1 MRLSFSIS
9 MALATTVVGFQSYAN
24 NIDTANSISPV
35 DPLSI
40 SELHFISEPTSITKS
55 SAAQKQSL
63 ALQISERYSD
73 LELSLKAQISEKNLS
88 APVDK
93 LSSTQPYSAFS
104 SRMQKADLGYRKMKG
119 INDFSDSVLEVR
131 MADEAMIE
139 AWKNGENPLFAFEPS
154 GDDSNWQYIEAYDVY
169 GQVHELDVYQMPDVP
184 VFVVDSNGAE
194 ELKAGLMAM
203 QAEMQKLGTTTKIN
217 AVSDTN
223 ADESKPQKSSLMN
236 RARRSMALSEPEPL
250 NTTQLTKIRLAVDQE
265 PWISGKAEIYAIVT
279 GVDSSRLEPQIDL
292 VEMPYLDYDKQ
303 TYYPNQTVIFW
314 PRYRW
319 GAADMILMEHD
330 DGTDYKALA
339 KLLVQAAEE
348 ILKMIP
354 DPEVQGY
361 AIIPQITGKI
371 IDVIPDGV
379 LVNDDDFVDV
389 YYTLMQNTPYVDRP
403 GAGGNA
409 VASFAPVTISPTE

>member
-1 MRLSFSIS
+1 MRPSISIS
-9 MALATTVVGFQSYAN
+9 MVLATTVVGFQSFAQ
-24 NIDTANSISPV
+24 NIETTDSLGVA
-35 DPLSI
+35 
-40 SELHFISEPTSITKS
+40 ES

-63 ALQISERYSD
+63 ALQISERYAD
-73 LELSLKAQISEKNLS
+73 LELSLKAQISQKSLS
-88 APVDK
+88 APIDK
-93 LSSTQPYSAFS
+93 LSSSQPYSAFS
-104 SRMQKADLGYRKMKG
+104 SKMQKADLGYRKMKG
-119 INDFSDSVLEVR
+119 INNFSDSVLEIR

-169 GQVHELDVYQMPDVP
+169 GQVHQLDVYQMPNVP

-203 QAEMQKLGTTTKIN
+203 QAEMQKLGTTTQIN
-217 AVSDTN
+217 ADIDS
-223 ADESKPQKSSLMN
+223 SKGSKAQKQTFSAKAHRSLT
-236 RARRSMALSEPEPL
+236 LSEPEPL

-389 YYTLMQNTPYVDRP
+389 YYTLMQNTPYEDRP

-409 VASFAPVTISPTE
+409 VASFAPVTIAPTE

>member
-1 MRLSFSIS
+1 MRPSFSIS
-9 MALATTVVGFQSYAN
+9 MVLATTVVGFQSYAN
-24 NIDTANSISPV
+24 NIDTTNSRS
-35 DPLSI
+35 LSENA
-40 SELHFISEPTSITKS
+40 S
-55 SAAQKQSL
+55 AQKQSL
-63 ALQISERYSD
+63 ALQISARYSD
-73 LELSLKAQISEKNLS
+73 LELSLKDQITERQLS
-88 APVDK
+88 TPIDK
-93 LSSTQPYSAFS
+93 LNSAKPYSAFS
-104 SRMQKADLGYRKMKG
+104 SKMQKADLSYRKMKG
-119 INDFSDSVLEVR
+119 VNDFSDSLLEIR

-139 AWKNGENPLFAFEPS
+139 AWKNGESPLFAFEPS

-169 GQVHELDVYQMPDVP
+169 GQVHELDVYQTPDVP
-184 VFVVDSNGAE
+184 VFVIDSNGAE

-203 QAEMQKLGTTTKIN
+203 QTEMNKLGTATQIN
-217 AVSDTN
+217 ANSDKI
-223 ADESKPQKSSLMN
+223 SVHKSQQQPLMN
-236 RARRSMALSEPEPL
+236 KVRRSISESEPEEL
-250 NTTQLTKIRLAVDQE
+250 NTTQLSKIRLAIDRE

-279 GVDSSRLEPQIDL
+279 GVNASRIEPQIDL

>member
-1 MRLSFSIS
+1 MRPSFSIS
-9 MALATTVVGFQSYAN
+9 MVLATTVVGFQSYAN
-24 NIDTANSISPV
+24 NIDTTDALSVSENSS
-35 DPLSI
+35 
-40 SELHFISEPTSITKS
+40 
-55 SAAQKQSL
+55 AQKQSL
-63 ALQISERYSD
+63 ALQISARYSD
-73 LELSLKAQISEKNLS
+73 LELSLKDQITEKQLS
-88 APVDK
+88 TPIDK
-93 LSSTQPYSAFS
+93 LNSDKPYSAFS
-104 SRMQKADLGYRKMKG
+104 SKMQKADLSYRKMKG
-119 INDFSDSVLEVR
+119 INDFSDSVLEIR

-139 AWKNGENPLFAFEPS
+139 AWKNGESPLFAYEPS

-184 VFVVDSNGAE
+184 VFVIDSNGSE

-203 QAEMQKLGTTTKIN
+203 QAEMNKLGTATQINSGSKTT
-217 AVSDTN
+217 SDSE
-223 ADESKPQKSSLMN
+223 ASKNSKVQKQTFMSK
-236 RARRSMALSEPEPL
+236 AQRSMAMSEPEPL

-339 KLLVQAAEE
+339 KLLVEAAEE

-361 AIIPQITGKI
+361 AIIAQITGKI
-371 IDVIPDGV
+371 IDVIPEGV

>member
-1 MRLSFSIS
+1 MRPSFSIS
-9 MALATTVVGFQSYAN
+9 MVLATTVVGFQSYAN
-24 NIDTANSISPV
+24 NIDTTNSRS
-35 DPLSI
+35 LSENA
-40 SELHFISEPTSITKS
+40 S
-55 SAAQKQSL
+55 AQKQSL
-63 ALQISERYSD
+63 ALQISARYSD
-73 LELSLKAQISEKNLS
+73 LELSLKNQITEKQLS
-88 APVDK
+88 TPIDK
-93 LSSTQPYSAFS
+93 LNSAKPYSAFS
-104 SRMQKADLGYRKMKG
+104 SKMQKADLSYRKMKG
-119 INDFSDSVLEVR
+119 VNDFSDSLLEIR

-139 AWKNGENPLFAFEPS
+139 AWKNGESPLFAFEPS

-169 GQVHELDVYQMPDVP
+169 GQVHELDVYQTPDVP
-184 VFVVDSNGAE
+184 VFVIDSNGAE

-203 QAEMQKLGTTTKIN
+203 QSEMQKLGTTTQIN
-217 AVSDTN
+217 SD
-223 ADESKPQKSSLMN
+223 SKTDASTSKAQKQTFLGK
-236 RARRSMALSEPEPL
+236 ATRSMTMSEPEEL
-250 NTTQLTKIRLAVDQE
+250 NTTQLSKIRLAIDRE

-279 GVDSSRLEPQIDL
+279 GVDSSRIEPQIDL

-409 VASFAPVTISPTE
+409 VASFTPVTISPTE

>member
-1 MRLSFSIS
+1 MRPSFSIS
-9 MALATTVVGFQSYAN
+9 MVLATTVVGFQSYAN
-24 NIDTANSISPV
+24 NIDTTSS
-35 DPLSI
+35 LSL
-40 SELHFISEPTSITKS
+40 SENAS
-55 SAAQKQSL
+55 AQKQSL
-63 ALQISERYSD
+63 ALQISARYSD
-73 LELSLKAQISEKNLS
+73 LELSLKDQITEKQLYT
-88 APVDK
+88 PIDK
-93 LSSTQPYSAFS
+93 LNSAKPYSAFS
-104 SRMQKADLGYRKMKG
+104 SKMQKADLSYRKMKG
-119 INDFSDSVLEVR
+119 VNDFSDSLLEIR

-139 AWKNGENPLFAFEPS
+139 AWKNGESPLFAFEPS

-184 VFVVDSNGAE
+184 VFVIDSNGAE

-203 QAEMQKLGTTTKIN
+203 QTEMNKLGTATQIN
-217 AVSDTN
+217 ANSDKSN
-223 ADESKPQKSSLMN
+223 VHKSQKQPLMN
-236 RARRSMALSEPEPL
+236 KVRRSISESEPEEL
-250 NTTQLTKIRLAVDQE
+250 NTTQLSKIRLAIDRE

-279 GVDSSRLEPQIDL
+279 GVNATRIEPQIDL

-339 KLLVQAAEE
+339 KLLVEAAEE

-361 AIIPQITGKI
+361 AIIPQITSKI
-371 IDVIPDGV
+371 IDVIPEGV

-409 VASFAPVTISPTE
+409 VASFTPVTISPTE

>member
-24 NIDTANSISPV
+24 NIDTAKSISPV

-73 LELSLKAQISEKNLS
+73 LEIQLKDQITEKHPSTSLDTLGASQ
-88 APVDK
+88 A
-93 LSSTQPYSAFS
+93 YSAFS
-104 SRMQKADLGYRKMKG
+104 YEMEEADLSYRKMKG
-119 INDFSDSVLEVR
+119 IEDFSDSVLEIR
-131 MADEAMIE
+131 MADEAMIQ

-169 GQVHELDVYQMPDVP
+169 GQVHQLDVYQMPDVP

-203 QAEMQKLGTTTKIN
+203 QAEMQKLGTTTQIN
-217 AVSDTN
+217 ADTDSDSRQFNNKNNHARTF
-223 ADESKPQKSSLMN
+223 AFVDQFEPKP
-236 RARRSMALSEPEPL
+236 LS
-250 NTTQLTKIRLAVDQE
+250 TTQLTQIRLEVDQE

-292 VEMPYLDYDKQ
+292 VDMPYLDYDKQ
-303 TYYPNQTVIFW
+303 TYYPNQTVVFW

-319 GAADMILMEHD
+319 GAADMILMEQD

-354 DPEVQGY
+354 DPEAQGY

-389 YYTLMQNTPYVDRP
+389 YYNLMQNTPYADRP

>member
-1 MRLSFSIS
+1 MRPSFSIS
-9 MALATTVVGFQSYAN
+9 MVLATTVVGFQSYAN
-24 NIDTANSISPV
+24 NIDTTNSIS
-35 DPLSI
+35 LS
-40 SELHFISEPTSITKS
+40 ENTS
-55 SAAQKQSL
+55 AQKQSL
-63 ALQISERYSD
+63 ALQISARYSD
-73 LELSLKAQISEKNLS
+73 LELSLKDQITEKQLS
-88 APVDK
+88 APIDK
-93 LSSTQPYSAFS
+93 LNSDKPYSTFS
-104 SRMQKADLGYRKMKG
+104 SKMQKADLGYRKMKG
-119 INDFSDSVLEVR
+119 INNFSDSVLEIR

-139 AWKNGENPLFAFEPS
+139 AWKNGESPLFAYEPS

-184 VFVVDSNGAE
+184 VFVIDSNGSE

-203 QAEMQKLGTTTKIN
+203 QAEMNKLGTATQINSDPKTT
-217 AVSDTN
+217 SDSE
-223 ADESKPQKSSLMN
+223 DSIGSKNGKVQKQTFMGT
-236 RARRSMALSEPEPL
+236 AQRSMAMQEPEPL

-409 VASFAPVTISPTE
+409 VASFEPVTILPTE

>member
-24 NIDTANSISPV
+24 NIDTAKSISPV

-40 SELHFISEPTSITKS
+40 TELHFISEPTSITKS
-55 SAAQKQSL
+55 SSAQKQSL

-203 QAEMQKLGTTTKIN
+203 QAEMQKLGTTTQIN

-292 VEMPYLDYDKQ
+292 VDMPYLDYDKQ
-303 TYYPNQTVIFW
+303 TYYPNQTVVFW

-389 YYTLMQNTPYVDRP
+389 YYTLMQNTPYADRP

>member
-1 MRLSFSIS
+1 MRPSISIS
-9 MALATTVVGFQSYAN
+9 MVLATTVVGFQSFAQ
-24 NIDTANSISPV
+24 NIETTDSLGIA
-35 DPLSI
+35 
-40 SELHFISEPTSITKS
+40 ES

-63 ALQISERYSD
+63 ALQISERYSE
-73 LELSLKAQISEKNLS
+73 LELSLKDQITEKQLS
-88 APVDK
+88 TPIDK
-93 LSSTQPYSAFS
+93 LNSAKPYSAFS

-119 INDFSDSVLEVR
+119 INDFSDSVLEIR

-203 QAEMQKLGTTTKIN
+203 QAEMQKLGTTTQIN
-217 AVSDTN
+217 ADIDSIKG
-223 ADESKPQKSSLMN
+223 SKAQKQTFS
-236 RARRSMALSEPEPL
+236 AKAHRSMTLSEPEPL

>member
-1 MRLSFSIS
+1 MRPSFPIS
-9 MALATTVVGFQSYAN
+9 MVLATTVVGFQSFAQ
-24 NIDTANSISPV
+24 NIETTDSLGIA
-35 DPLSI
+35 
-40 SELHFISEPTSITKS
+40 ES

-203 QAEMQKLGTTTKIN
+203 QAEMQKLGTTTQIN
-217 AVSDTN
+217 AVSVSDTN
-223 ADESKPQKSSLMN
+223 ADESQPQKLSLMN
-236 RARRSMALSEPEPL
+236 RTRRSMALSEPEPL

>member
-1 MRLSFSIS
+1 MRPSFSIS
-9 MALATTVVGFQSYAN
+9 MVLATTVVGFQSYAN
-24 NIDTANSISPV
+24 NIDTVNSRS
-35 DPLSI
+35 LSENA
-40 SELHFISEPTSITKS
+40 S
-55 SAAQKQSL
+55 AQKQSL

-73 LELSLKAQISEKNLS
+73 LELSLKAQISKKNLS

-93 LSSTQPYSAFS
+93 LSSTHPYSAFS

-131 MADEAMIE
+131 MADETMIE
-139 AWKNGENPLFAFEPS
+139 AWKNGESPLFSFEPS

-203 QAEMQKLGTTTKIN
+203 QAEMQKLGTTTQIN
-217 AVSDTN
+217 ADSDG
-223 ADESKPQKSSLMN
+223 SKISNSKNKKVQKQTFAT
-236 RARRSMALSEPEPL
+236 RASRSMALSETQPL

-409 VASFAPVTISPTE
+409 VASFAPLTISPTE